1 MAVAE
6 HMTRA
11 VLADLREEPGWD
23 AAQGGVLRAVRRS
36 QRRSFPV
43 LAEMVEPAGSRVG
56 DRLLVSEQ
64 VLRVMLARA
73 VAAALPCVVTD
84 VRTELARTE
93 LRGLHLVVRAGY
105 GASLHQLAAQ
115 VRTHA
120 LAAVAEVLGPQV
132 AARVSAEVNVRV
144 DDVTAADPRSL

>member
-1 MAVAE
+1 MAVTE
-6 HMTRA
+6 HMSRA
-11 VLADLREEPGWD
+11 VIADLRQEPGWD

-43 LAEMVEPAGSRVG
+43 LAEMAEPSVAG

-73 VAAALPCVVTD
+73 VAAAVACVVTD
-84 VRTELARTE
+84 VRTDLDRTE
-93 LRGLHLVVRAGY
+93 LRGLHLAVRAGY
-105 GASLHQLAAQ
+105 GHSLHQLAAQ

-120 LAAVAEVLGPQV
+120 LTAVAELLGPQV
-132 AARVSAEVNVRV
+132 AAGVSAEVEVVV
-144 DDVTAADPRSL
+144 DDVTAADPRSV